1 MEAEFWLQRWQQ
13 GKTGFHQDRVM
24 PLLQRHWP
32 ALRMPDGSRVLV
44 PLAGKSLDMIWLA
57 ACGHQV
63 LGVEL
68 SALAV
73 AQFFAENDLVPRIS
87 RSRYGVHHH
96 AGNIELICGDVF
108 DLDMQM
114 LADCRGVY
122 DRAALIALPED
133 LRQRYVRHVYGQLP
147 RDCRGLLITLEYPQ
161 HEKSGPP
168 FSVTADAV
176 DQLFQP
182 QWRVERQEHQ
192 DILSREPAFIADGVT
207 DLSTTLYRLD
217 HLQDPVAVPS
227 AG

>member
-1 MEAEFWLQRWQQ
+1 
-13 GKTGFHQDRVM
+13 M